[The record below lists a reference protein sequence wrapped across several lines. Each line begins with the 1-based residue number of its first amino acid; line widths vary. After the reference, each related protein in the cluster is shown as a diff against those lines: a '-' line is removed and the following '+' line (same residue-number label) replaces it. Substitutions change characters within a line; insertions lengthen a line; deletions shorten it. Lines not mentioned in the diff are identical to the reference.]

1 MTELPGAERVDT
13 LIQNGYVVPFD
24 GDAPSIPDGAIAI
37 RDGVIVD
44 VGPTS
49 ELAARWTPDRRI
61 FASGRIVIPG
71 LSDAHFHTAQTLM
84 RGVLT
89 TLQQTRSLRVPT
101 WREYLVPF
109 EAAMTPE
116 DVELAGELAY
126 TSMLATGTT
135 AFFEAGGPHPES
147 MARAADRAGIR
158 GMVALSTMDGG
169 SRIPG
174 SLTMTTDEAIAR
186 NIELADA
193 LPPAPDGSSR
203 VTAAMS
209 LRQIV
214 ACTPELVTA
223 IHGEATARGIKVHT
237 HLVEG
242 TYEIDYA
249 LERFGMRPIEYLI
262 DLGVFTPTL
271 HGAHSVLMSDDD
283 VDLFVQHGASACHCA
298 KGNYSI
304 GKPPALR
311 MWRRG
316 VDIGLGTDGVAL
328 LGTLDL
334 FRVAMLT
341 NVGQQLVE
349 GTPVHNRNGVRAA
362 EPLEMAIR
370 GGARA
375 MGLGARTGRLAVGTR
390 ADIVLL
396 RTDGPDA
403 VGYASEEAFLYECA
417 SGRDVDTVLVDGAVV
432 VSDGAHD
439 GTDPVDLHRRAREAQ
454 RRLVAAIA

>member
-1 MTELPGAERVDT
+1 VTARIDT
-13 LIQNGYVVPFD
+13 LIQNAYVVPFD
-24 GDAPSIPDGAIAI
+24 GEAVSMPDGAIAI
-37 RDGVIVD
+37 HRGVIVA

-49 ELAARWTPDRRI
+49 ELSARYAPDRRI
-61 FASGRIVIPG
+61 FASGRIAIPG
-71 LSDAHFHTAQTLM
+71 LTDAHLHTAQTLM

-109 EAAMTPE
+109 EAAMTAE

-126 TSMLATGTT
+126 TAMLLTGTT
-135 AFFEAGGPHPES
+135 AFFEAGGPHPDS
-147 MARAADRAGIR
+147 MARAAERAGIR
-158 GMVALSTMDGG
+158 GMVSLSTMDGG
-169 SRIPG
+169 ARIPG
-174 SLTMTTDEAIAR
+174 SLTMTTDEAISR
-186 NIELADA
+186 NVELVERF
-193 LPPAPDGSSR
+193 PPAEDGSRR

-223 IHGEATARGIKVHT
+223 IHTEATARGVKVHT

-249 LERFGMRPIEYLI
+249 LEHYGKRPIEYLI

-283 VDLFVQHGASACHCA
+283 VDLFVRHGASACHCA

-304 GKPPALR
+304 GKAPALR

-341 NVGQQLVE
+341 NIGQQLVE
-349 GTPVHNRNGVRAA
+349 ATPSHNRNGVRVA

-375 MGLGARTGRLAVGTR
+375 MGLGERTGRLAVGAR

-417 SGRDVDTVLVDGAVV
+417 SGRDVDTVLVDGEVV
-432 VSDGAHD
+432 VSGGAHE
-439 GTDPVDLHRRAREAQ
+439 GTDVADLHRRAHDAQ
-454 RRLVAAIA
+454 RRLVDAIA